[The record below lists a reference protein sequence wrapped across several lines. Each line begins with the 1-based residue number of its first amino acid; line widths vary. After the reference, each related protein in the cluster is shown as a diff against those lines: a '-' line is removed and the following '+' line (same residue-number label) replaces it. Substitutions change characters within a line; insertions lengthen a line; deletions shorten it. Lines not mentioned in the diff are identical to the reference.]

1 MGLLEK
7 GTPFRRIILASPV
20 HESGTKIRSSGLMN
34 IQPQYRQSLI
44 PSFFPYIQQGIIPV
58 ESTLPASPQHQEPQ
72 NIDTE
77 ITSCTESRTRFIVA
91 SRRSKRQKI
100 QRETIVRRRLR
111 NDVEY
116 YSAINHN
123 GTIYLDIA
131 QEIILRKKR
140 SKPGLSD
147 TDKSVGEL
155 DPPKLRTIRFSV
167 HLRDT

>member
-1 MGLLEK
+1 M
-7 GTPFRRIILASPV
+7 
-20 HESGTKIRSSGLMN
+20 
-34 IQPQYRQSLI
+34 
-44 PSFFPYIQQGIIPV
+44 
-58 ESTLPASPQHQEPQ
+58 ESTLADSPQHQEPQ

-77 ITSCTESRTRFIVA
+77 STSCTEPRTPLIMA
-91 SRRSKRQKI
+91 SGRSKRQKI

-116 YSAINHN
+116 HSAIDHN

-147 TDKSVGEL
+147 TDK
-155 DPPKLRTIRFSV
+155 I
-167 HLRDT
+167 

>member
-1 MGLLEK
+1 MILKLLLVLNLGPRLLWRLGGLK
-7 GTPFRRIILASPV
+7 GKKKRR
-20 HESGTKIRSSGLMN
+20 K
-34 IQPQYRQSLI
+34 
-44 PSFFPYIQQGIIPV
+44 
-58 ESTLPASPQHQEPQ
+58 
-72 NIDTE
+72 
-77 ITSCTESRTRFIVA
+77 
-91 SRRSKRQKI
+91 
-100 QRETIVRRRLR
+100 TIMRKRLR

-155 DPPKLRTIRFSV
+155 DPPKLRIIRFSV